1 MRKKILNI
9 SLIYGIVTGVVCF
22 LFFLMLY
29 QGTPNP
35 LGAMRPFIGFNI
47 LFIFLAIWIFKK
59 RQGGFL
65 HFYEGFSIGFLTNII
80 GALTSG
86 ILIFLF
92 VKLIDPAPFD
102 NWIKESLNF
111 LTSQKKEL
119 STFLNEESYQK
130 QLASFADAKPYQI
143 ILDELAYKQF
153 AVVAIMLIAM
163 ALRKQGDR
171 LS

>member
-9 SLIYGIVTGVVCF
+9 SLIYGGITGIVCF
-22 LFFLMLY
+22 AFFLLLY
-29 QGTPNP
+29 RGTSNP
-35 LGAMRPFIGFNI
+35 LGSMRPFIGFNI
-47 LFIFLAIWIFKK
+47 LFLFLAVWVYKK
-59 RQGGFL
+59 RQGGYL

-80 GALTSG
+80 GAFTSG
-86 ILIFLF
+86 FLIFLY
-92 VKLIDPAPFD
+92 VKFIDSAPFD
-102 NWIKESLNF
+102 NWIKESVKF

-119 STFLNEESYQK
+119 STFLNEESYLK
-130 QLASFADAKPYQI
+130 QLASFANARPYQI

-153 AVVAIMLIAM
+153 AIVAIMLIAM